1 MPARFR
7 RRLIVGLVA
16 AAAVSGA
23 LPQAGIAVIHVR
35 RIDTSVYP
43 TIRVLVVAPTVSPVP
58 PALTVN
64 GVAAVGVTAQNL
76 ADQQSIAL
84 VIDRSQ
90 SMHGAALATATRA
103 AEAFVADKPAP
114 DQISVITAGS
124 QATTLA
130 DFSAMPDNANA
141 VLRALTI
148 DSRYGTVLNDAVV
161 LAARSLLAHG
171 LSGRAI
177 ILVSDGQETTS
188 KATRQAAIQAARG
201 AGASIYTVG
210 VPDKTYM
217 PTPLRELAAATG
229 GHFFS
234 APSIA
239 ALPSIYRAIGAELR
253 RTWRLNF
260 VTAAR
265 PGDTLK
271 LELRTDGQRATAT
284 THLPIDLKTQTG
296 GGSGG
301 LVLLTFSLLIAG
313 GLLVALIVSL
323 RSSTFLH
330 HWRRQESDYE

>member
-1 MPARFR
+1 MPARVR
-7 RRLIVGLVA
+7 RWLIVGLVA
-16 AAAVSGA
+16 AAAVSGP
-23 LPQAGIAVIHVR
+23 LPQAGRAVIHVR

-43 TIRVLVVAPTVSPVP
+43 TIRILVVAPIVSSVP

-90 SMHGAALATATRA
+90 SMHGAALASATRA
-103 AEAFVADKPAP
+103 AEAFVADKPPP

-130 DFSAMPDNANA
+130 DFSALPDSAA
-141 VLRALTI
+141 AALRGLTI
-148 DSRYGTVLNDAVV
+148 DTRYGTVLNDAVV
-161 LAARSLLAHG
+161 LAAQSLRAHG

-188 KATRQAAIQAARG
+188 RATRQAAIQAARA
-201 AGASIYTVG
+201 AGAPIYTIG
-210 VPDKTYM
+210 IPDQTYM
-217 PTPLRELAAATG
+217 PKPLRELAAGTG
-229 GHFFS
+229 GRFIA
-234 APSIA
+234 APSTA

-271 LELRTDGQRATAT
+271 LEIRTDGQRVTVT
-284 THLPIDLKTQTG
+284 THLAVDSSKSGRGLG
-296 GGSGG
+296 GM
-301 LVLLTFSLLIAG
+301 VLLTFSVLLAG
-313 GLLVALIVSL
+313 ALLVALVVSL
-323 RSSTFLH
+323 RSSTLLH